1 MSLGGR
7 LSGMNEKIRTCT
19 GAPDFE
25 MNKMGGKKRGTRRR
39 EKKKKYDRN
48 KSTKVKKSKNNRND
62 WVTREAF
69 DIRPTLARLSTRF
82 DMESACK
89 DESIHTRTRTELERQ
104 SVCVRKRGRVSGLSV
119 KSSVSHDFSQF
130 DGVNIISIT

>member
-1 MSLGGR
+1 MYIFRMSLGGR

-25 MNKMGGKKRGTRRR
+25 TNKMGGKKRGTRRR

-89 DESIHTRTRTELERQ
+89 DESIHTRTRTRR
-104 SVCVRKRGRVSGLSV
+104 VRGRDRVYV
-119 KSSVSHDFSQF
+119 
-130 DGVNIISIT
+130 